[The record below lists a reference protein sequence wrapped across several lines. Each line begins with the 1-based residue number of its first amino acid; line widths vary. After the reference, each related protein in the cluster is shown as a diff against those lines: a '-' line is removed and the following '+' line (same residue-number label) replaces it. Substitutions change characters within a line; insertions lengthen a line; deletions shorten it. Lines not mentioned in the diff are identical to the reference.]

1 MLSSLYTWFQSTLPR
16 REWPD
21 CPDNHHRR
29 ISDFNPHSHE
39 GSDRRGW
46 TDEDDSS
53 EFQSTLPRREW
64 RLLTMATGIW
74 YYFNPHSHEG
84 SDQLSPVSLQK
95 HADFNP
101 HSHEGSDFI
110 LSLHVFITV
119 ISIHTPTKGVT
130 CFQIQREQSA
140 QISIHTPTKGVTIKQ
155 YYFFLPDPI
164 SIHTPTKGVTG

>member
-1 MLSSLYTWFQSTLPR
+1 
-16 REWPD
+16 
-21 CPDNHHRR
+21 
-29 ISDFNPHSHE
+29 
-39 GSDRRGW
+39 
-46 TDEDDSS
+46 
-53 EFQSTLPRREW
+53 
-64 RLLTMATGIW
+64 MATGIW

-164 SIHTPTKGVTG
+164 SIHTPTKGVTGFPYIFYTLSYNFNPHSHEGSDVHKVPRWKMTRYFNPHSHEGSDRGIRGLVAAKILFQSTLPRRE

>member
-1 MLSSLYTWFQSTLPR
+1 
-16 REWPD
+16 
-21 CPDNHHRR
+21 
-29 ISDFNPHSHE
+29 
-39 GSDRRGW
+39 
-46 TDEDDSS
+46 
-53 EFQSTLPRREW
+53 
-64 RLLTMATGIW
+64 MATGIW

-140 QISIHTPTKGVTIKQ
+140 QISIHTPTKGVTGFPYIFYTLSYNFNPHSHEGSDVHKVPRWKMTR
-155 YYFFLPDPI
+155 YFNPHSHEGSDRGIRGLVAAKILFQSTLPRRE
-164 SIHTPTKGVTG
+164 